1 MQINPKSPT
10 ERSELSMQYTKTCYI
25 CRNSWYGILILVIVA
40 CPLFSMADQHDTG
53 SESQTSVDGQNQVS
67 SALTQRDIS
76 NTFTFMLN
84 EQEKMFMTRYT
95 VSLVVSGIL
104 FLGIL
109 ILLIYTLRQHRS
121 FKQRLQHLDGLI
133 GKIRTHLEISRNAS
147 DNSSDTG
154 TLVQGLTEIAENLR
168 EPSFD
173 LEPLH
178 QTLIAGTETLNHI
191 ADILQNQ
198 VPTQHAD
205 IEEFSQPFENES
217 SNQLPPI
224 LQKFC
229 ELYNAGAENELRDSY
244 QPHHPIGVTNAT
256 ERHERQSELPIFQ
269 TNTAGD
275 FVAYSIDSEDF
286 YAVVPFY
293 GLVLQDSLYG
303 PGALG
308 YVFEC
313 PGFDP
318 LYSYQIKVIRPA
330 VFELDSVNQ
339 RWTLQEK
346 GELELEATL

>member
-1 MQINPKSPT
+1 
-10 ERSELSMQYTKTCYI
+10 MQYTKTCHI
-25 CRNSWYGILILVIVA
+25 RRNSWYGILILVIVA

-53 SESQTSVDGQNQVS
+53 SESQRSIDGQNQVS
-67 SALTQRDIS
+67 PVLTQRDMS

-84 EQEKMFMTRYT
+84 EQEEMFMARHT

-121 FKQRLQHLDGLI
+121 FKQRLQRLEGLV
-133 GKIRTHLEISRNAS
+133 GKIGTDLEVSRNAR

-154 TLVQGLTEIAENLR
+154 ALVQVLTEIAENLR
-168 EPSFD
+168 RPSFD
-173 LEPLH
+173 LELLH
-178 QTLIAGTETLNHI
+178 QTLTAGTENLNYI

-198 VPTQHAD
+198 VPTQHPD
-205 IEEFSQPFENES
+205 IEEFSQPSES
-217 SNQLPPI
+217 EPSNQIPPI

-229 ELYNAGAENELRDSY
+229 ELYNSGAESELRDSY
-244 QPHHPIGVTNAT
+244 QPHFPIGVSNAT
-256 ERHERQSELPIFQ
+256 ERHERQSESPIFQ
-269 TNTAGD
+269 TDTVGNL
-275 FVAYSIDSEDF
+275 VAYSIESEDF

-308 YVFEC
+308 EVFEC
-313 PGFDP
+313 PSFDP